1 MAEAS
6 ASPDSRPQGLDI
18 AAERIARVY
27 AQAVIEAADKQ
38 DCRAAVVEEFGALA
52 GEVLPKVPQLLAMFA
67 SPRVPLEEKDAII
80 DRITAGRM
88 QPTTA
93 HALHVLARHGRLGIV
108 AEVAAALRRL
118 ADELEG
124 KRQATVTTAVP
135 VPESERPQFLAEV
148 EAATGEKLAATFLV
162 NPDLIGGLIV
172 TIGDTIYD
180 QSIATGLSRLG
191 GNLQRRTIHEIQH
204 GRDRLTSA

>member
-1 MAEAS
+1 MAEAP
-6 ASPDSRPQGLDI
+6 ASPDSRPHGLDI

-27 AQAVIEAADKQ
+27 AQAVIEAADKRG
-38 DCRAAVVEEFGALA
+38 CRAAVVEEFQALA
-52 GEVLPKVPQLLAMFA
+52 EEILPKVPQVLVMFA
-67 SPRVPLEEKDAII
+67 SPRVPLEQKDAMI
-80 DRITAGRM
+80 DRIAAGRM

-124 KRQATVTTAVP
+124 RRQATVTTAVP
-135 VPESERPQFLAEV
+135 VPESEQPQLVAEV
-148 EAATGEKLAATFLV
+148 EAATGEKLATTFIV

-204 GRDRLTSA
+204 GRDRLASA